1 MDRRAQKQL
10 YDQYAPAMLGVCRRY
25 LRDLGA
31 AEDALLE
38 GFFKILTRLES
49 YTGEG
54 SFAGWMR
61 RIMVNEC
68 LMHLRQRNLLQ
79 FPESMP
85 QASDGS
91 EDDRVLSRL
100 SADEII
106 SLLDEMPPGY
116 RAVFNLYVMEGFKHR
131 EIAEVLGI
139 SINTSKSQ
147 LVLAKQKMELLV
159 KTRLGIKNEEV

>member
-10 YDQYAPAMLGVCRRY
+10 YDQFAPAMLGICRRY

-31 AEDALLE
+31 AEDALQE
-38 GFFKILTRLES
+38 GFFKILTRLDS

-61 RIMVNEC
+61 RVMVNEC
-68 LMHLRQRNLLQ
+68 LMQLRQRNLLR
-79 FPESMP
+79 FPETMP
-85 QASDGS
+85 QISD
-91 EDDRVLSRL
+91 EAQDNRILNQL
-100 SADEII
+100 SAVEIL

-116 RAVFNLYVMEGFKHR
+116 RAVFNLYVIEGFKHR
-131 EIAEVLGI
+131 EIADLLDI

-147 LVLAKQKMELLV
+147 LVLARQKMEMLL
-159 KTRLGIKNEEV
+159 KTRLGIHNGEL